1 MSIMTPNRDLAIV
14 LSGGGMNGVLMEL
27 GFLLRLRIS
36 PLWERIGWIFG
47 TSAGA
52 LAGMMAAVDRLDEL
66 ERFLLDL
73 RVEETFRPRRL
84 WQLPLLGTHDYAL
97 PATAAAHFGDP
108 AELGGALA
116 AAPAELVVVTTD
128 LSDEN
133 DGSEGFEVAYSSRT
147 TPPEE
152 FAQAVFASAA
162 ISALVL
168 PIRVGERILTDGS
181 WVRNYPLGY
190 AFVPPEVEQ
199 IVAFRYIPSYPR
211 MSATGLATLRRRLER
226 LGRVP
231 GVGAFVA
238 ELREAES
245 RAERGEPAH
254 LGDTILRLARVSI
267 VRNTTFEERT
277 AAEKDASIRE
287 LAALREDV
295 VRLAGPQGPAVE
307 QRFREAHFPFG
318 SDRVVPRIVV
328 RGSSEG
334 ISLDPGWRTQRPWT
348 EEDKRR
354 LIVRGYELT
363 DEALGESDSSSDPI
377 GSSS

>member
-1 MSIMTPNRDLAIV
+1 MSSMPEDRDLAIV

-36 PLWERIGWIFG
+36 PLWERIGWIYG

-52 LAGMMAAVDRLDEL
+52 LAGMMGALDRLGEL

-73 RVEETFRPRRL
+73 RVEDTFRPRRL
-84 WQLPLLGTHDYAL
+84 WQLPLLGIHDYTL
-97 PATAAAHFGDP
+97 PATAAARFGAP
-108 AELGGALA
+108 AELGAALA
-116 AAPAELVVVTTD
+116 AAPAELVVLTTD

-133 DGSEGFEVAYSSRT
+133 DGSDGFEVAYSSRT

-152 FAQAVFASAA
+152 FARAVFASAA
-162 ISALVL
+162 ISAFVL
-168 PIRVGERILTDGS
+168 PIRVGDRILTDGS

-190 AFVPPEVEQ
+190 AFDPPGVAR
-199 IVAFRYIPSYPR
+199 IVAFRYIPTYPR
-211 MSATGLATLRRRLER
+211 MSAAGLAALRLRLER
-226 LGRVP
+226 FGRLP
-231 GVGAFVA
+231 PLRALVG
-238 ELREAES
+238 ELRDAES

-254 LGDTILRLARVSI
+254 LADTILRLARVSI
-267 VRNTTFEERT
+267 VRNTTFEERA
-277 AAEKDASIRE
+277 AAEKDASVRE
-287 LAALREDV
+287 LARLRDDV
-295 VRLAGPQGPAVE
+295 VRLAGEHGGAVE
-307 QRFREAHFPFG
+307 QRFREARFPFG
-318 SDRVVPRIVV
+318 GDRVVPRIVV

-363 DEALGESDSSSDPI
+363 DEALGESDSSSEPI